1 MSLLLPLLHL
11 EASDAETDALVAGR
25 WVTALAFDFQ
35 HFGQLFGP
43 RNNAGTTQ
51 EQRRNRRRNKRRN
64 IKMPKKRD
72 VLGYS
77 LNAKWMRREG
87 GRGTGSIA
95 RVDKRPCRFI

>member
-1 MSLLLPLLHL
+1 MSLMLPPLALLLLLHL

-51 EQRRNRRRNKRRN
+51 EQKAEQTPEHKNA
-64 IKMPKKRD
+64 KKRD

-77 LNAKWMRREG
+77 LNAKWARREG
-87 GRGTGSIA
+87 GRKGNRKHRA
-95 RVDKRPCRFI
+95 R

>member
-1 MSLLLPLLHL
+1 MSLMLPLLLLLHL

-43 RNNAGTTQ
+43 RNNGGTTE

-64 IKMPKKRD
+64 IKMPKKGMFSAS
-72 VLGYS
+72 V
-77 LNAKWMRREG
+77 
-87 GRGTGSIA
+87 
-95 RVDKRPCRFI
+95 

>member
-1 MSLLLPLLHL
+1 MSLMLPLLLLLHL

-43 RNNAGTTQ
+43 RNNGGTTQ
-51 EQRRNRRRNKRRN
+51 EQKAEQTPEH
-64 IKMPKKRD
+64 K
-72 VLGYS
+72 
-77 LNAKWMRREG
+77 NAKKKGCSRLQFESQVEEGRE
-87 GRGTGSIA
+87 TGSVE